1 MQTAGMQMHQE
12 ISSADEEEKMFE
24 TLKRMD
30 KKGMLTEA
38 MIAKAVKLNWITEDE
53 AQQLRT

>member
-1 MQTAGMQMHQE
+1 
-12 ISSADEEEKMFE
+12 MFE